1 MFRMKS
7 LRLGNFRSI
16 LEMLGS
22 DGHDED
28 DRQTARASAARP
40 QPRPQ
45 QGFRDLFDRVSDE
58 RRERR
63 YIPLDRLARLYG
75 EDRPE
80 TTRPTV
86 WPADDAAIAAELHL
100 ASARTGDDL
109 RRIRRSFALRNHP
122 DRVPAWLRDEATRR
136 MTIANALID
145 RAMRDR
151 QKRFLVR

>member
-16 LEMLGS
+16 LEMLGPE
-22 DGHDED
+22 GHGEED
-28 DRQTARASAARP
+28 AALSGASARP
-40 QPRPQ
+40 QPRHSRSFGDVLDHMP
-45 QGFRDLFDRVSDE
+45 GD

-80 TTRPTV
+80 GSQPAV
-86 WPADDAAIAAELHL
+86 WPADDAAIAAELRL
-100 ASARTGDDL
+100 GTARTGEDL
-109 RRIRRSFALRNHP
+109 RRIRRSFAMRNHP
-122 DRVPAWLRDEATRR
+122 DRVPAWLRAEATRR

-145 RAMRDR
+145 SAMHERGKKSFMR
-151 QKRFLVR
+151 